1 MSKANSNTSISGTQI
16 KINIHIDPL
25 GSLHM
30 SDYDFECKFYIFPK
44 KSIIVKKTQMVKVDD
59 DNYLALVDSTGLGVG
74 RLHMTLTAQIPDEDF
89 NNSTR
94 REIACV
100 DTEIDI
106 VNC

>member
-1 MSKANSNTSISGTQI
+1 MSKVNKNTSISGTQI

-30 SDYDFECKFYIFPK
+30 SSYEFECKFYVFPK
-44 KSIIVKKTQMVKVDD
+44 KSVTIKKAEMVKVDN
-59 DNYLALVDSTGLGVG
+59 DNYLALVDTTDLGIG
-74 RLHMTLTAQIPDEDF
+74 RLHMSLTAQIPDEDF
-89 NNSTR
+89 GNSTR